1 VCTRR
6 DDVIARCYETTS
18 LKVSDCVDVTSA
30 GPVDDDGVDPSA
42 AAAGRRVAMCAETE
56 SSCTA
61 RRYIAPQ

>member
-1 VCTRR
+1 MTP
-6 DDVIARCYETTS
+6 

-42 AAAGRRVAMCAETE
+42 AAAGRRVARYMCAETE